1 MKNRKT
7 LDIMRITNRKGLTD
21 MFEYFDKDKMLIPI
35 KIWTASIED
44 IEESC
49 LMQAINLANLPF
61 AVDHIALM
69 PDTHTG
75 KGMPIGGVI
84 ACKNTVIPNAVG
96 VDIGC
101 GMAFV
106 QTDIPVK
113 LLRET
118 MTGSGE
124 LIKMMIGSIL
134 RNIPVGFNHYNKSQ
148 PSAVLDRA
156 QAEIDKYSADGEL
169 IKYIEESY
177 FSVGSLGGGNHF
189 IEIQEDEKGLA
200 CIMLHSGSRMFGNMI
215 GQHFNKL
222 AHSINEK
229 YFSSVPSSYNLP
241 FLPVDT
247 EEGQRYLNW
256 MHLAMDFAYEN
267 RAVMLEKVKAIFS
280 ELTEKY
286 TGVKPNYSNEVNC
299 HHNYAALE
307 NHYGENVWVHRKGAV
322 HAAEGEIAI
331 IPGSM
336 GSNSYIAEGC
346 GNPESFLTSSHGA
359 GRSYSRTGAMEKF
372 TVESVMRDLKERNV
386 VLGKNSK
393 KDVPEECRFAY
404 KDIDTVMENQKELT
418 QAIKKLF
425 TVGVVKG

>member
-1 MKNRKT
+1 
-7 LDIMRITNRKGLTD
+7 
-21 MFEYFDKDKMLIPI
+21 MFEYFDKDKMLIPV
-35 KIWTASIED
+35 KIWTKSIED

-49 LMQAINLANLPF
+49 LEQAVRLANLPF

-106 QTDIPVK
+106 QTNIPVK

-118 MTGSGE
+118 VTGSGE
-124 LIKMMIGSIL
+124 LIKLIVGNIL
-134 RNIPVGFNHYNKSQ
+134 RTIPVGFNHYKKTQ
-148 PSAVLDRA
+148 PSAVLDKA
-156 QAEIDKYSADGEL
+156 QSEIDRYSADSEL
-169 IKYIEESY
+169 LGFIEESY
-177 FSVGSLGGGNHF
+177 LSVGTLGGGNHF

-215 GQHFNKL
+215 GQHFNRL
-222 AHSINEK
+222 AHELNRK
-229 YFSSVPSSYNLP
+229 YFSTVPEDHNLP

-247 EEGQRYLNW
+247 AEGQRYLNW
-256 MHLAMDFAYEN
+256 MHLAMDFAFEN
-267 RAVMLEKVKAIFS
+267 RAVMLSKVKEIFA
-280 ELTEKY
+280 EQVQKY
-286 TGVKPNYSNEVNC
+286 TGLTPEFSGEINC
-299 HHNYAALE
+299 HHNYASPE
-307 NHYGENVWVHRKGAV
+307 EHYGEQVWVHRKGAI

-336 GSNSYIAEGC
+336 GSYSYIVKGL

-359 GRSYSRTGAMEKF
+359 GRSYSRTGAMERF
-372 TVESVMRDLKERNV
+372 SVESVMVDLKNQGV
-386 VLGKNSK
+386 ILGKNSK
-393 KDVPEECRFAY
+393 KDVAQECRFAY
-404 KDIDTVMENQKELT
+404 KDITTVMKNQKDLT
-418 QAIKKLF
+418 SPVKQLF

>member
-1 MKNRKT
+1 M
-7 LDIMRITNRKGLTD
+7 DIMKTTKTKGLKD

-35 KIWTASIED
+35 KIWTASIDD

-49 LMQAINLANLPF
+49 LQQAVNLASLPF

-84 ACKNTVIPNAVG
+84 ACRNAVIPNAVG

-106 QTDIPVK
+106 QTDIPVR

-118 MTGSGE
+118 ITGSGE
-124 LIKMMIGSIL
+124 LIKMIIGSIL
-134 RNIPVGFNHYNKSQ
+134 RSIPVGFKHYSKPQ
-148 PSAVLDRA
+148 PSEVLDKA
-156 QAEIDKYSADGEL
+156 QTEIGKYTADEEL

-177 FSVGSLGGGNHF
+177 YSVGTLGGGNHF
-189 IEIQEDEKGLA
+189 IEIQEDENGLA

-222 AHSINEK
+222 ANSINEK
-229 YFSSVPSSYNLP
+229 YFSCVPSSYNLP

-247 EEGQRYLNW
+247 DEGQRYLNW

-267 RAVMLEKVKAIFS
+267 RAVMLEKVKAVFS
-280 ELTEKY
+280 ELAEKFI
-286 TGVKPNYSNEVNC
+286 GIIPNYSDEVNC

-336 GSNSYIAEGC
+336 GSNSYIVNGN

-359 GRSYSRTGAMEKF
+359 GRSYSRTGAMERF
-372 TVESVMRDLKERNV
+372 SVESVMLDLKERNV

-418 QAIKKLF
+418 TPIKKLF

>member
-1 MKNRKT
+1 MKKRNT
-7 LDIMRITNRKGLTD
+7 LDIMKTTKTKGLKD

-35 KIWTASIED
+35 KIWTASIDD

-49 LMQAINLANLPF
+49 LQQAVNLASLPF

-84 ACKNTVIPNAVG
+84 ACRNAVIPNAVG

-106 QTDIPVK
+106 QTDIPVR

-118 MTGSGE
+118 ITGSGE
-124 LIKMMIGSIL
+124 LIKMIIGSVL
-134 RNIPVGFNHYNKSQ
+134 RNIPVGFKHYSKPQ
-148 PSAVLDRA
+148 PSAVLDKA
-156 QAEIDKYSADGEL
+156 QTEIGKYTADEEL

-177 FSVGSLGGGNHF
+177 YSVGTLGGGNHF
-189 IEIQEDEKGLA
+189 IEIQEDENGLA

-222 AHSINEK
+222 ANSINEK
-229 YFSSVPSSYNLP
+229 YFSCVPSSYNLP

-247 EEGQRYLNW
+247 DEGQRYLNW

-267 RAVMLEKVKAIFS
+267 RAVMLEKVKAVFS
-280 ELTEKY
+280 ELAEKFI
-286 TGVKPNYSNEVNC
+286 GIIPNYSDEVNC

-336 GSNSYIAEGC
+336 GSNSYIVKGN

-359 GRSYSRTGAMEKF
+359 GRSYSRTGAMERF
-372 TVESVMRDLKERNV
+372 SVESVMLDLKERNV

-418 QAIKKLF
+418 TPIKKLF

>member
-1 MKNRKT
+1 
-7 LDIMRITNRKGLTD
+7 
-21 MFEYFDKDKMLIPI
+21 MFEYFDKNKMLIPI
-35 KIWTASIED
+35 RIWTASID
-44 IEESC
+44 DVEESC
-49 LMQAINLANLPF
+49 LEQAVNLANLPF

-84 ACKNTVIPNAVG
+84 ACRNTVIPNAVG

-124 LIKMMIGSIL
+124 LIKVIIGNIL
-134 RNIPVGFNHYNKSQ
+134 RTIPVGFKHYSKPQ
-148 PSAVLDRA
+148 ASAVLDKA
-156 QAEIDKYSADGEL
+156 QTEMGKYSADEEL
-169 IKYIEESY
+169 IQYIEESY
-177 FSVGSLGGGNHF
+177 LSVGTLGGGNHF
-189 IEIQEDEKGLA
+189 IEIQEDENGLA

-215 GQHFNKL
+215 GKHFNKL

-247 EEGQRYLNW
+247 DEGQRYLNW
-256 MHLAMDFAYEN
+256 MQLAMDFAYEN
-267 RAVMLEKVKAIFS
+267 RAVMLRKVKAIF
-280 ELTEKY
+280 TEQVEKH
-286 TGVKPNYSNEVNC
+286 TGLVPSFSNEVNC

-336 GSNSYIAEGC
+336 GSNSYIVKGL
-346 GNPESFLTSSHGA
+346 GNRESFLTSSHGA

-372 TVESVMRDLKERNV
+372 SVESVMLDLKERNV

-393 KDVPEECRFAY
+393 KDVAEECRFAY
-404 KDIDTVMENQKELT
+404 KDIDTVMENQKDLT
-418 QAIKKLF
+418 APIKKLF

>member
-1 MKNRKT
+1 M
-7 LDIMRITNRKGLTD
+7 DIMRTTKTKGLKD

-35 KIWTASIED
+35 KIWSASIDD

-49 LMQAINLANLPF
+49 LEQAINLANLPF

-84 ACKNTVIPNAVG
+84 ACRNAVIPNAVG

-106 QTDIPVK
+106 QTDIPVRV
-113 LLRET
+113 LRET
-118 MTGSGE
+118 ITGSGE

-134 RNIPVGFNHYNKSQ
+134 RNIPVGFKHYSKPQ
-148 PSAVLDRA
+148 PSAVLDKA
-156 QAEIDKYSADGEL
+156 QAEIDKYNADEEL
-169 IKYIEESY
+169 MKYIDESY

-229 YFSSVPSSYNLP
+229 YYSSVPSSYNLP

-247 EEGQRYLNW
+247 DEGQRYLNW

-280 ELTEKY
+280 ELAEKF
-286 TGVKPNYSNEVNC
+286 TGIMPNYSDEVNC

-322 HAAEGEIAI
+322 HAADGEVAI

-336 GSNSYIAEGC
+336 GSNSYIVKGL

-372 TVESVMRDLKERNV
+372 SVESVMLDLKERNV

-418 QAIKKLF
+418 VPIKKLF

>member
-1 MKNRKT
+1 M
-7 LDIMRITNRKGLTD
+7 DIMKTTKTKGLKD

-35 KIWTASIED
+35 KIWTASIDD

-49 LMQAINLANLPF
+49 LQQAVNLASLPF

-84 ACKNTVIPNAVG
+84 ACRNAVIPNAVG

-106 QTDIPVK
+106 QTDIPVR

-118 MTGSGE
+118 ITGSGE
-124 LIKMMIGSIL
+124 LIKMIIGSIL
-134 RNIPVGFNHYNKSQ
+134 RSIPVGFKHYSKPQ
-148 PSAVLDRA
+148 PSAVLDKA
-156 QAEIDKYSADGEL
+156 QTEIGKYTADEEL

-177 FSVGSLGGGNHF
+177 YSVGTLGGGNHF
-189 IEIQEDEKGLA
+189 IEIQEDENGLA

-222 AHSINEK
+222 ANSINEK
-229 YFSSVPSSYNLP
+229 YFSCVPSSYNLP
-241 FLPVDT
+241 FLPVDSD
-247 EEGQRYLNW
+247 EGQRYLNW

-267 RAVMLEKVKAIFS
+267 RAVMLEKVKAVFS
-280 ELTEKY
+280 ELAEKFI
-286 TGVKPNYSNEVNC
+286 GIIPNYSDEVNC

-336 GSNSYIAEGC
+336 GSNSYIVKGN

-359 GRSYSRTGAMEKF
+359 GRSYSRTGAMERF
-372 TVESVMRDLKERNV
+372 SVESVMLDLKERNV

-418 QAIKKLF
+418 TPIKKLF